1 MKLVSFKYLRKQPL
15 ITLALILT
23 AASTLFSLTAFSLT
37 GFYRGFIAY
46 LGEEEN
52 VMVIYDRKS
61 STPFTGLVPTYLADV
76 VSQLNGV
83 LEVSPETIAPCI
95 IRSQAVFLRGII
107 PEKFAN
113 LNRLT
118 ILEGEMLSLEDFNSV
133 IVGEKAARK
142 LNLKPQEKIL
152 VFGVLTNR
160 YLELKVKG
168 IFTSNSAVDDELL
181 APLYVGQWLRGT
193 DYSQVT
199 LIRIKIN
206 SSLISPNVIL
216 QEIAKAS
223 EQASSLEEPLEPS
236 EATITPRTVI
246 RFRMED
252 LGVKEAQELMK
263 DYVSRYG
270 ANREALL
277 IISATTFLFS
287 GMSIF
292 VAAKTL
298 MLQHKR
304 EISILRSI
312 GASRR
317 LLKKDLLIKILL
329 PTLISS
335 IAGATLATIALSI
348 IQEHGYLQVLS
359 HTIPFQLDLTILIL
373 NFTLSLLIISVCILK
388 AYTE

>member
-1 MKLVSFKYLRKQPL
+1 MKLTSFKYLRRQPL

-23 AASTLFSLTAFSLT
+23 ASSTLFSLTAFSLT
-37 GFYRGFIAY
+37 GFHRGFIAY

-52 VMVIYDRKS
+52 VIVIYDKKS
-61 STPFTGLVPTYLADV
+61 STPFTGLVPTYLADI
-76 VSQLNGV
+76 VSPLNGV

-107 PEKFAN
+107 PKKFVN

-118 ILEGEMLSLEDFNSV
+118 ILEGEMLSLKDFNSV
-133 IVGEKAARK
+133 IVGEKVARK

-152 VFGVLTNR
+152 VFGVLTNH

-168 IFTSNSAVDDELL
+168 IFTSNSALDDELL
-181 APLYVGQWLRGT
+181 TPLYVGQWLRGT
-193 DYSQVT
+193 SYSQVT

-206 SSLISPNVIL
+206 SNLISPYVIL
-216 QEIAKAS
+216 QKIAEAS
-223 EQASSLEEPLEPS
+223 EESPSSGEPLEPPQT
-236 EATITPRTVI
+236 TITPRTII
-246 RFRMED
+246 RFKMEN
-252 LGVKEAQELMK
+252 LGVKEAQEFMK
-263 DYVSRYG
+263 DYVNRYG
-270 ANREALL
+270 ANREAIL
-277 IISATTFLFS
+277 IISTTTLLFS
-287 GMSIF
+287 DMSIF

-298 MLQHKR
+298 ILQHKR

-312 GASRR
+312 GASRK
-317 LLKKDLLIKILL
+317 LLKKDLLIKTL
-329 PTLISS
+329 PLTLISS
-335 IAGATLATIALSI
+335 IAGVTLAAIALSL

-373 NFTLSLLIISVCILK
+373 NFTLPLLIVSVCILK